1 MSYFVM
7 LGLFLLKHGL
17 LAHVVDFGYSL
28 SRLPSRRYWFLGL
41 LGHCSVEAATSL
53 VLFFQFNYTWGEVAW
68 VLALETAALAASSL
82 VERRAP
88 LRRLLVS
95 HVLCETGVLAV
106 YAAVLF
112 LVGTPSA

>member
-1 MSYFVM
+1 MTYIAM

-41 LGHCSVEAATSL
+41 LSHCLVEASVTYLLMWRVGYS
-53 VLFFQFNYTWGEVAW
+53 WCEVAW
-68 VLALETAALAASSL
+68 VLALEVAALTASSL

-88 LRRLLVS
+88 LQRLLYS
-95 HVLCETGVLAV
+95 HVLCEVGVLAV
-106 YAAVLF
+106 YAAALF
-112 LVGTPSA
+112 LVS